1 VATGACSPLLLLL
14 LVLLL
19 PLSLVLC
26 FAAAPASIVLTF
38 NLDYLT
44 QQMTQDAASCI
55 CIPSIHSVLHLS
67 CLQVTNRDLSI
78 AVLRK
83 FLPQL
88 AQELSDGTVKRNKN
102 TFPRVKQEPA
112 GQVRQAAG

>member
-1 VATGACSPLLLLL
+1 
-14 LVLLL
+14 
-19 PLSLVLC
+19 
-26 FAAAPASIVLTF
+26 
-38 NLDYLT
+38 
-44 QQMTQDAASCI
+44 MTQDAASCI
-55 CIPSIHSVLHLS
+55 CTRCIPSVHSVLHLS